1 MALPPPPAGFV
12 RMGNATLGVTE
23 HSSYVSLDAYRNTFY
38 GVGWRSPDDPLYV
51 GVPYVTPY
59 PIPEG
64 VEDLAHNPAVIRLRQ
79 KLAQARSGGLA
90 TQIIV
95 LGDSI
100 SEGFTASRFRN
111 RWVDRLR
118 RRFQGSTP
126 GTLGLLPASAG
137 VFSTVVDADW
147 AGGDNPW
154 TYTGAVTGNL
164 NFGLGFHAANIPS
177 GGGSATITYFGDKVA
192 VVYTRTTTGP
202 TACAVTLDGVAQAPI
217 NANGA
222 TLPSEDIQ
230 FGTHGNY
237 GFHTLVI
244 TPNDGTLVLEGV
256 SWYDGDAPFFI
267 TGSVILADGTHA
279 GFAAS
284 NWAGAN
290 NDWSASLAGSDAFS
304 GGVIIALGVND
315 FTLGRTTQQ
324 FEDDLVTIAS
334 RIDARLGVTD
344 MSYLMVMVPG
354 SQVPYVDAAW
364 RAAGRIGLARA
375 AVYDLGQLRPGRTF
389 GPDLEDDGAHP
400 NDAGQIWMA
409 EAIGQVLDPTP
420 ITLSPT
426 TPARQVLDAST
437 PVTFRSAWTES
448 FAAIAGTAHAYDEAT
463 GGAVRERR
471 YRVWLDPGTYQSVLT
486 AEHATGRG
494 VFEVLIGRWN
504 GNTPTLTSC
513 GTVDTSTPAGPAL
526 TTTRLATTVQ
536 THVAGWVPVVVRK
549 TNTADP
555 ARFVQLVLNKVA

>member
-23 HSSYVSLDAYRNTFY
+23 HDSYVSLDAYRNTFY

-111 RWVDRLR
+111 RWIDRLR

-290 NDWSASLAGSDAFS
+290 NDWSASLAGSDPFS

-494 VFEVLIGRWN
+494 VFEILVGRWN

>member
-1 MALPPPPAGFV
+1 
-12 RMGNATLGVTE
+12 MGNATLGVAE
-23 HSSYVSLDAYRNTFY
+23 HDSYVSRDAYRNSFY

-79 KLAQARSGGLA
+79 KLAQARSGGLSA
-90 TQIIV
+90 QLVV

-100 SEGFTASRFRN
+100 SEGFTVTHYRN
-111 RWVDRLR
+111 RWIDRLR
-118 RRFQGSTP
+118 RRFQGATP
-126 GTLGLLPASAG
+126 GGLGFLPASSN
-137 VFSTVVDADW
+137 VFSSVADADW

-154 TYTGAVTGNL
+154 AFAGAVTGNSDY
-164 NFGLGFHAANIPS
+164 GIGFHSANIPS
-177 GGGSATITYFGDKVA
+177 GGGSATISYFGDRVTA
-192 VVYTRTTTGP
+192 VYARTTTGP
-202 TACAVTLDGVAQAPI
+202 TACAVTLDGVAQAAI

-222 TLPSEDIQ
+222 TLASQ
-230 FGTHGNY
+230 TAQYGTHGNY
-237 GFHTLVI
+237 GFHTLVF

-256 SWYDGDAPFFI
+256 SWFDGDAPFFY
-267 TGSVILADGTHA
+267 TGSVILQDGTHA
-279 GFAAS
+279 G
-284 NWAGAN
+284 
-290 NDWSASLAGSDAFS
+290 WSASNFAGVNNNWSALLAGSDVFF
-304 GGVIIALGVND
+304 GGVVIALGVND
-315 FTLGRTTQQ
+315 ALLGRTTQQ

-334 RIDARLGVTD
+334 RIDARVGVSD

-354 SQVPYVDAAW
+354 SQLPYVDAAW

-375 AVYDLGQLRPGRTF
+375 AVYDLGQLRPGRVF
-389 GPDLEDDGAHP
+389 GPDLEDDGSHP

-426 TPARQVLDAST
+426 TPARQVFDAST
-437 PVTFRSAWTES
+437 PVTFRSAWVES

-471 YRVWLDPGTYQSVLT
+471 YRAWLDPGTYQPVLI

-494 VFEVLIGRWN
+494 TFEVLVGRWN

-536 THVAGWVPVVVRK
+536 THVAGWAPVIVRK